1 MLLHTHTHKIIECND
16 WDDVKK
22 NLSVYVTNEN
32 FLQAQSMINEG
43 LDHWHFVYGFCVDTL
58 TITKQEEA

>member
-22 NLSVYVTNEN
+22 NLSVYVTEN
-32 FLQAQSMINEG
+32 DFLQAQSMINAG
-43 LDHWHFVYGFCVDTL
+43 CDQWNFVYGFCFDTVRVKGEKL
-58 TITKQEEA
+58 